1 MRALFCSPAA
11 GRVQNVPALPPA
23 LHSPALSLLPP
34 LRRSPCPRPPPLF
47 RRARL
52 LPLPR
57 AGAAVFLEPRAAGL
71 TKGAGVGYN
80 SCKAGAEAPDTRPE
94 GRRLH
99 PSRLATKASP
109 SPRDGLCAS
118 RFFVL
123 GENAPMPCAHTARHK
138 AARGPVLAYSLRLTC
153 RFVSPGRPRAPQ
165 CPRGA
170 SVPAACTGRHAEPCA
185 AEREFARKRIF
196 GRQGQSGAGRRVP
209 ASLSRAL
216 QTHK

>member
-1 MRALFCSPAA
+1 MTVKVDCINSNTSFGNHPSCYGTINAA
-11 GRVQNVPALPPA
+11 AEQQSGFAIGSDG
-23 LHSPALSLLPP
+23 HS
-34 LRRSPCPRPPPLF
+34 
-47 RRARL
+47 
-52 LPLPR
+52 

-170 SVPAACTGRHAEPCA
+170 SVPAACTGRHAEFCA

-196 GRQGQSGAGRRVP
+196 GRQGQSGAGRRPGP